1 MAKRVLIVD
10 DHAPTRSLLRA
21 MVEADRSQKFEVRES
36 ESGESCVMTV
46 EKNGP
51 FDLILLDVDMPDMD
65 GYETCRALRKAS
77 VDTPVI
83 FVTAKG
89 ALKDFH
95 AGREAGGDSYLKKPV
110 SRQALRSIVSLF
122 TSIDRKQE

>member
-10 DHAPTRSLLRA
+10 DHAPTRSLVRA
-21 MVEADRSQKFEVRES
+21 MIEADRAETFEVLEA
-36 ESGESCVMTV
+36 ENGEGCVMTV

-65 GYETCRALRKAS
+65 GYQTCRALRKAK

-110 SRQALRSIVSLF
+110 SRQALRSIVALF
-122 TSIDRKQE
+122 TSIDRKKE

>member
-10 DHAPTRSLLRA
+10 DHAPTRSLVKA
-21 MVEADRSQKFEVRES
+21 MIEADRADNFEVVEA
-36 ESGESCVMTV
+36 EDGAGCVMTV
-46 EKNGP
+46 ERNGP

-65 GYETCRALRKAS
+65 GYETCRALRTAS

-110 SRQALRSIVSLF
+110 SRQALRSIVALF
-122 TSIDRKQE
+122 TSVDRKKE

>member
-10 DHAPTRSLLRA
+10 DHAPTRSLVRA
-21 MVEADRSQKFEVRES
+21 MIEADRAETFEVVEA
-36 ESGESCVMTV
+36 ENGEGCVMTV
-46 EKNGP
+46 ERSGP

-65 GYETCRALRKAS
+65 GYETCRALRKAA

-122 TSIDRKQE
+122 TSIDRKKG

>member
-10 DHAPTRSLLRA
+10 DHAPTRSLIRA
-21 MVEADRSQKFEVRES
+21 MIQADTSKTFEVLEA
-36 ESGESCVMTV
+36 ETGESCVMMV
-46 EKNGP
+46 EKDGP
-51 FDLILLDVDMPDMD
+51 FDLILLDVEMPDMD
-65 GYETCRALRKAS
+65 GYETCRALRKAKI
-77 VDTPVI
+77 DTPVV

-122 TSIDRKQE
+122 TGIDRKQG

>member
-10 DHAPTRSLLRA
+10 DHAPTRSLIKA
-21 MVEADRSQKFEVRES
+21 MIEADRAETFEVLEA
-36 ESGESCVMTV
+36 ENGEGCVMTV

-65 GYETCRALRKAS
+65 GYETCRALRKAK

-110 SRQALRSIVSLF
+110 SRQALRSIVTLF
-122 TSIDRKQE
+122 TSIDRKKE

>member
-1 MAKRVLIVD
+1 
-10 DHAPTRSLLRA
+10 
-21 MVEADRSQKFEVRES
+21 
-36 ESGESCVMTV
+36 MTV
-46 EKNGP
+46 ERSGP

-65 GYETCRALRKAS
+65 GYETCRALRRAAI
-77 VDTPVI
+77 DTPVI

-122 TSIDRKQE
+122 TSIDRKKE

>member
-1 MAKRVLIVD
+1 
-10 DHAPTRSLLRA
+10 
-21 MVEADRSQKFEVRES
+21 
-36 ESGESCVMTV
+36 MTV
-46 EKNGP
+46 ERNGP
-51 FDLILLDVDMPDMD
+51 FDLILLDVDMPEMD
-65 GYETCRALRKAS
+65 GYATCRALRVAG

-110 SRQALRSIVSLF
+110 SRPALRSIVSLF
-122 TSIDRKQE
+122 TSIDRKKE

>member
-10 DHAPTRSLLRA
+10 DHAPTRSLIRA
-21 MVEADRSQKFEVRES
+21 MIEAERSQNFEVLEA
-36 ESGESCVMTV
+36 ETGESCVMTV

-51 FDLILLDVDMPDMD
+51 FDLILLDVDLPDMD

-77 VDTPVI
+77 VETPVV

-95 AGREAGGDSYLKKPV
+95 AGRDAGGDSYLKKPV
-110 SRQALRSIVSLF
+110 SRQALRSIVALF

>member
-1 MAKRVLIVD
+1 MAKRVMIVD
-10 DHAPTRSLLRA
+10 DHAPTRSLIRA
-21 MVEADRSQKFEVRES
+21 MIEAERSATFEVLEA
-36 ESGESCVMTV
+36 ETGESCVMMV

-65 GYETCRALRKAS
+65 GYATCRALRKAK
-77 VDTPVI
+77 VETPVV

-122 TSIDRKQE
+122 TSIDRKKE

>member
-10 DHAPTRSLLRA
+10 DHAPTRSLIRA
-21 MVEADRSQKFEVRES
+21 MIEAERSQTFDVLEAEN
-36 ESGESCVMTV
+36 GEGCVMTV
-46 EKNGP
+46 EKKGP

-65 GYETCRALRKAS
+65 GYETCRALRKAE

-95 AGREAGGDSYLKKPV
+95 EGREAGGDSYLKKPV